1 MSKIEIINYD
11 LHKIYQFV
19 RENLYDCKCPFT
31 EVKDAKY
38 HHNRSYKSTPNV
50 IKNGILSFQKNMI
63 INYGRDLT
71 FEEKRHLYDDYH
83 VNGIDQISLSSP
95 DINMEDVRD
104 DEWIYNSKQ
113 FYLVDIL
120 ISSSVETIRN
130 RTNYANEFLAQDEI
144 SNDKFKA
151 IDTRLLSHQYR
162 LNEANIQSLVDNYN
176 YLREIAVALKNSN
189 LDIPLRERGLED
201 FNLDV
206 EKVKALP
213 ELRVK

>member
-1 MSKIEIINYD
+1 
-11 LHKIYQFV
+11 
-19 RENLYDCKCPFT
+19 
-31 EVKDAKY
+31 
-38 HHNRSYKSTPNV
+38 
-50 IKNGILSFQKNMI
+50 MI
-63 INYGRDLT
+63 INHGREST
-71 FEEKRHLYDDYH
+71 SEEKRHLYDDYH
-83 VNGIDQISLSSP
+83 VNGIDQISLSSL
-95 DINMEDVRD
+95 DINMEDIRD

-162 LNEANIQSLVDNYN
+162 LNEANIQTLVDNYN

>member
-1 MSKIEIINYD
+1 
-11 LHKIYQFV
+11 
-19 RENLYDCKCPFT
+19 
-31 EVKDAKY
+31 
-38 HHNRSYKSTPNV
+38 
-50 IKNGILSFQKNMI
+50 MI
-63 INYGRDLT
+63 INHGRELT
-71 FEEKRHLYDDYH
+71 SEEKRHWYDDYH

-95 DINMEDVRD
+95 DINMEDIRD

-162 LNEANIQSLVDNYN
+162 LNEANIQTLVDNYN